1 MSSNPNADRQTRRMS
16 QPVAF
21 TRAFAELLWLIV
33 YRPSATDDQKTALRS
48 ALLESRAAA
57 FALSLAEL
65 NRAIASASEL
75 SPVPAELPWLHELAA
90 RMAGHSVGLLEFS
103 AAAKAT
109 DVLGLARALAAPPRQ
124 GDEGAG
130 FDTLVLALQ
139 LTTVNVRLG
148 RAGFVRRATPI
159 ATGRPT
165 PIATTRIT
173 PARPARTPG
182 LGIVP
187 VDIAVTPAV
196 VSRVR
201 EMGIGV
207 PTPTSPMPALKAESR
222 PGIDD
227 LAFQD
232 RIVEAAFSRPG
243 RSPALREL
251 IQRLEGDL
259 DERSAPS
266 ILDELTH
273 AAEDAAREGRWADVA
288 DVLRHMVVREGQV
301 ADSDVKRAF
310 LIHLRR
316 LFKPG
321 VLRGLAQL
329 LTRRRELRNAIES
342 IFVRSGEVGADI
354 LVELLVASN
363 VASERR
369 AYRTALVSCPA
380 AIEPLTHLLQDPR
393 WYVVRNA
400 AELLGE
406 MGVQEAEVKLVS
418 VLKHGD
424 ARVRRSAAA
433 ALARLGSN
441 RAVFALQPLLADP
454 NASVRMQA
462 VHGISSARLP
472 RSVPALLKALD
483 AEADPEI
490 QHALLIALGAH
501 PTDDAVE
508 RLSQASQPGS
518 LLNRRPTPYRLAA
531 VHALGEAGTPA
542 ALASLRAMQG
552 DRDREVRAAVERSLA
567 AHAQG
572 VGR

>member
-1 MSSNPNADRQTRRMS
+1 MS

-21 TRAFAELLWLIV
+21 TRAFAELVWLIV
-33 YRPSATDDQKTALRS
+33 YRPAATDDQKAALRG
-48 ALLESRAAA
+48 ALMESRTADYS
-57 FALSLAEL
+57 LSLSEL
-65 NRAIASASEL
+65 NRAIAEASQL

-103 AAAKAT
+103 TGAKAM
-109 DVLGLARALAAPPRQ
+109 DVLGVARALGTSPSM

-130 FDTLVLALQ
+130 FDSLVLALN
-139 LTTVNVRLG
+139 LTTVNVRMG

-159 ATGRPT
+159 ATGRLT
-165 PIATTRIT
+165 PPVTPRIT

-182 LGIVP
+182 LGIVS
-187 VDIAVTPAV
+187 VAGGVTPTV
-196 VSRVR
+196 VARVR

-207 PTPTSPMPALKAESR
+207 PTPITPAPPTEERREALE
-222 PGIDD
+222 D
-227 LAFQD
+227 LAYQD

-251 IQRLEGDL
+251 IQRLEGEL

-266 ILDELTH
+266 ILDDLTH
-273 AAEDAAREGRWADVA
+273 AAEDASREGRWADVA
-288 DVLRHMVVREGQV
+288 DVLRHMVVREAQI

-329 LTRRRELRNAIES
+329 LTKRRELRSAIES
-342 IFVRSGEVGADI
+342 IFVRAGEAGADI

-369 AYRTALVSCPA
+369 AYRTALVNCPA

-400 AELLGE
+400 ADLLGE
-406 MGVQEAEVKLVS
+406 MGVQEAESRLLT
-418 VLKHGD
+418 VLKHRD

-441 RAVFALQPLLADP
+441 RGVFALQPLLTDSD
-454 NASVRMQA
+454 ASVRLQA

-472 RSVPALLKALD
+472 RSVPALLRALD
-483 AEADPEI
+483 QETDPEI

-508 RLSQASQPGS
+508 RLSQAAQPGS
-518 LLNRRPTPYRLAA
+518 ILNRRPTPYRLAA
-531 VHALGEAGTPA
+531 VNALGEAATPA
-542 ALASLRAMQG
+542 AMSALRAMQG
-552 DRDREVRAAVERSLA
+552 DRDKEVRAAVERSLA

>member
-1 MSSNPNADRQTRRMS
+1 MSR
-16 QPVAF
+16 PVAF
-21 TRAFAELLWLIV
+21 TRAFAELVWLIV
-33 YRPSATDDQKTALRS
+33 YRPAATDEQKAALRA
-48 ALLESRAAA
+48 ALLESRAGA
-57 FALSLAEL
+57 FALSLSEL
-65 NRAIASASEL
+65 NLAIAGASQL
-75 SPVPAELPWLHELAA
+75 SPMPAELPWLHELAA
-90 RMAGHSVGLLEFS
+90 RMAGHSVGLLAFS
-103 AAAKAT
+103 EAAKAM
-109 DVLGLARALAAPPRQ
+109 DVLGVARALGTSPHQ
-124 GDEGAG
+124 GDEGAA
-130 FDTLVLALQ
+130 FDALVLPLQ
-139 LTTVNVRLG
+139 LTTVTVTLG
-148 RAGFVRRATPI
+148 RVGFVRRATPI
-159 ATGRPT
+159 ATSRFT

-182 LGIVP
+182 LGLSP
-187 VDIAVTPAV
+187 LERAVTPPV
-196 VSRVR
+196 VARVR
-201 EMGIGV
+201 EIGIGV
-207 PTPTSPMPALKAESR
+207 PTPAAAMRSVSEPTPAQ
-222 PGIDD
+222 DD
-227 LAFQD
+227 AAFQD

-251 IQRLEGDL
+251 IQRLEGEL
-259 DERSAPS
+259 DARSAPGV
-266 ILDELTH
+266 LDDLTH
-273 AAEDAAREGRWADVA
+273 ATEDASREGRWADVA
-288 DVLRHMVVREGQV
+288 DVLRHLVVREAQIT
-301 ADSDVKRAF
+301 DSDVKRAF

-329 LTRRRELRNAIES
+329 LGKRRELRSAIES
-342 IFVRSGEVGADI
+342 VFVRAGEAGADV

-369 AYRTALVSCPA
+369 AYRTVLVNCPA
-380 AIEPLTHLLQDPR
+380 AVEPLTHLLQDPR

-400 AELLGE
+400 ADLLGE
-406 MGVQEAEVKLVS
+406 MGVQEAEGKLLT
-418 VLKHGD
+418 VLKHRD

-441 RAVFALQPLLADP
+441 RGVFALQALLTDAEP
-454 NASVRMQA
+454 SVRLQA

-483 AEADPEI
+483 QETDPAI

-508 RLSQASQPGS
+508 RLSQAAQPGS

-542 ALASLRAMQG
+542 AMASLRAMQG
-552 DRDREVRAAVERSLA
+552 DRDKEVRAAVERSLA
-567 AHAQG
+567 SHAQG